1 MHTGTFRRGTHRRD
15 TDGRGTHGR
24 GSDDRHTQK
33 RQPNSLNKGTFR
45 RGTDRR
51 GSPVQDWLL
60 MLILYYVPFSSD
72 RAMCM
77 LLVRFTTDGYF
88 CTCRK
93 QVVNQWK
100 VNYTGAH

>member
-1 MHTGTFRRGTHRRD
+1 MRFTPSSLHTGTFRRGTHRRD

-45 RGTDRR
+45 GGTDRR
-51 GSPVQDWLL
+51 GSPVQNWLV
-60 MLILYYVPFSSD
+60 MLILLPFSSD

-77 LLVRFTTDGYF
+77 LLVRFPDRWVLLYM
-88 CTCRK
+88 
-93 QVVNQWK
+93 
-100 VNYTGAH
+100 